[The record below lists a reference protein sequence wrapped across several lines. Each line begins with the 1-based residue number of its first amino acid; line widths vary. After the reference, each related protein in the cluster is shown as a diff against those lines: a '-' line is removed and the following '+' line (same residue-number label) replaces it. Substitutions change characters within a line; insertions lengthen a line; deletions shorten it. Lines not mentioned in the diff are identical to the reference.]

1 MLKVNSGAKTKSA
14 LFFRV
19 LFFLFLT
26 HSLISCG
33 IFYKSIPIKAGED
46 DMTGY
51 ASWYGKEY
59 HGRKTSSGEIYDMY
73 ALTAAHRTLPLGS
86 EVKVTN
92 LENSKTV
99 DVRINDRGPFI
110 EDRIIDL
117 SFSAAKAIGM
127 LNQGIARVRLDLLK
141 TATGSDS
148 AGYLIQ
154 AGSFVMHEN
163 ALQLKN
169 TLEKIYSPVFI
180 ESAETNERKYHRVR
194 IGPFKS
200 KDAAAE
206 VVSQLRKREIHSYL
220 ITAD

>member
-1 MLKVNSGAKTKSA
+1 MLKVNSGAKTKISS
-14 LFFRV
+14 FFRV

-33 IFYKSIPIKAGED
+33 IFYKSVPIKAWED
-46 DMTGY
+46 EMTGY

-92 LENSKTV
+92 LENGRTV
-99 DVRINDRGPFI
+99 DVMINDRGPFI
-110 EDRIIDL
+110 EDRVIDL
-117 SFSAAKAIGM
+117 SYSAAKAIGM
-127 LNQGIARVRLDLLK
+127 LNQGTARVRLDLLK
-141 TATGSDS
+141 IPTGSDS

-154 AGSFVMHEN
+154 AGSFLMYEN

-169 TLEKIYSPVFI
+169 TLEKTCSPVFI
-180 ESAETNERKYHRVR
+180 ETAETNERKYHRVR
-194 IGPFKS
+194 IGPIKD
-200 KDAAAE
+200 KDAAAAIRSKLE
-206 VVSQLRKREIHSYL
+206 KQNINAYL
-220 ITAD
+220 MKVD

>member
-1 MLKVNSGAKTKSA
+1 MFKMNSGAKINIA
-14 LFFRV
+14 LFFKM

-141 TATGSDS
+141 TVTDSDS

-154 AGSFVMHEN
+154 AGSFLMYEN

-169 TLEKIYSPVFI
+169 TLEKTCSPVFI

-194 IGPFKS
+194 IGPFKD
-200 KDAAAE
+200 KDAAAAIL
-206 VVSQLRKREIHSYL
+206 SKLRKQD
-220 ITAD
+220 ITAYLLRDD